1 MLRPALVAATAAIA
15 VLSARAADD
24 ADHKALQGTWVIA
37 AATLEGRDHTDDFAG
52 MKLVLA
58 GDRYTVDFAKNT
70 DKGSFTLDSTKT
82 PKRID
87 IRSADGP
94 FKGKTLPGI
103 YELKGDT
110 LVLCLEGDGK
120 ADKRPTKFEA
130 PGTTR
135 NMLLTYR
142 REKAK

>member
-1 MLRPALVAATAAIA
+1 MLRPTLTATVAAIA
-15 VLSARAADD
+15 VLTARGDD
-24 ADHKALQGTWVIA
+24 ADHKALQGTWVIE
-37 AATLEGRDHTDDFAG
+37 AATLEGRDHIDDFAG

-58 GDRYTVDFAKNT
+58 GDHYTVDFGKNT
-70 DKGSFTLDSTKT
+70 DKGTFVLDPTKT

-103 YELKGDT
+103 YELKSDT

-142 REKAK
+142 REKFK